1 MRFSRVSLLVL
12 SLTAPLLF
20 GCEKETETWP
30 AETNNT
36 TDTTSAT
43 DTADTDTTTDD
54 TTVEVKSLTLTAV
67 DPYITEAQFCID
79 TNENGSCDQ
88 GTDPY
93 STEDTDNPGQYTFQ
107 DYTPTKDLPILT
119 VKAGMH
125 NGKAYALD
133 LKGTVSADSE
143 MAVITPAS
151 TAIQDKGVTSTEWVT
166 ILNQFSDQF
175 GTVLTETDLTIDPL
189 SGLYDQD
196 HAELSSANIARLRMQ
211 MTSYAILR
219 ILQSTQSL
227 RDLTGTTLIAS
238 ATSGDGDG
246 DSEDKLYK
254 IMEQLS
260 EAANKAVDPAS
271 FTLFLNDTAYT
282 NIPITVRPALTTE
295 DFSATAMTLIDHIT
309 ELAYKQSSSHAGNL
323 TAIIDIIKPEIA
335 PILNRTT
342 QIAKRYFAANH
353 QDEFS
358 EDTKLNRDV
367 LSVMKDDS
375 HMNEGINCT
384 SGYFEISA
392 DTQTM
397 ACIESTETTTTP

>member
-12 SLTAPLLF
+12 SLTALLLV
-20 GCEKETETWP
+20 GCEKDKETWP
-30 AETNNT
+30 TETNST
-36 TDTTSAT
+36 TDATSTT

-79 TNENGSCDQ
+79 TNENGGCDQ

-133 LKGTVSADSE
+133 LKGTVSANSE
-143 MAVITPAS
+143 TAVITPAS

-282 NIPITVRPALTTE
+282 DIPVTIRPALSTE

-309 ELAYKQSSSHAGNL
+309 ELAYKQSSTTTGNL
-323 TAIIDIIKPEIA
+323 TAIIDIMTPELVHIVS
-335 PILNRTT
+335 RTT

-353 QDEFS
+353 QDEFT
-358 EDTKLNRDV
+358 EDTRLDRAV
-367 LSVMKDDS
+367 LSSMKDDS
-375 HMNEGINCT
+375 DMKEGLNCT
-384 SGYFEISA
+384 SGHFEITTDSKM
-392 DTQTM
+392 Q
-397 ACIESTETTTTP
+397 CIETATTTTP